1 MMQLG
6 RTLGRTLGQTLGQT
20 LAWSRSRGCSRIAY
34 ALAFATMFGTA
45 YGLSGRMEPPATKAK
60 EQEKSGTD
68 RTREQS
74 GDGAAKSTAVQD
86 GVSVDLSTLDRV
98 DVACWS
104 ELRTRRIYFA
114 HQSVGGDIVR
124 GLQETMKRKPAIGM
138 TVMAYA
144 EPDTSDGTTHT
155 AFDEPAIVE
164 GIAGRRGNPERKIE
178 DFARLLR
185 SSEGSRIDVAVLKL
199 CYGDIGR
206 TTDAE
211 KLADTYI
218 KTVESIMRDRPNI
231 HFVHCTVPLKAQEH
245 GAKGRMKRLVGAGSD
260 ASNATRSRYNELIRR
275 RFPAEQIFDIARI
288 ESTGVDGKK
297 ATVERDGRMVET
309 LAAEYTEDG
318 AHLNALGQT
327 VLARE
332 FLVTLS
338 HQCGRSAEGVATG
351 VGSSEAESPGR

>member
-6 RTLGRTLGQTLGQT
+6 RTDGMR
-20 LAWSRSRGCSRIAY
+20 RVAY

-45 YGLSGRMEPPATKAK
+45 YGLSGRMPGGDMEPPATKVQ
-60 EQEKSGTD
+60 EQRKSDTD
-68 RTREQS
+68 RSREDAEKATQ
-74 GDGAAKSTAVQD
+74 APPTVQD
-86 GVSVDLSTLDRV
+86 GAPGDLSALDRI
-98 DVACWS
+98 DAACWS
-104 ELRTRRIYFA
+104 ELRTRRVYFA
-114 HQSVGGDIVR
+114 HQSVGSDIVR
-124 GLQETMKRKPAIGM
+124 GLQETMRRRPAIGM
-138 TVMAYA
+138 TLVAYA
-144 EPDTSDGTTHT
+144 EPDTSDGATHSV
-155 AFDEPAIVE
+155 FDTPAIVE
-164 GIAGRRGNPERKIE
+164 GNAGRRGNPERKIE
-178 DFARLLR
+178 EFDRLLR
-185 SSEGSRIDVAVLKL
+185 SSEGSNIDIAVLKL

-218 KTVESIMRDRPNI
+218 KTVEGLQRDRPNI
-231 HFVHCTVPLKAQEH
+231 HLVHCTVPLKAQEH

-288 ESTGVDGKK
+288 EATGVDGRMS
-297 ATVERDGRMVET
+297 TVERNGRTVET

-318 AHLNALGQT
+318 AHLNALGQA

-338 HQCGRSAEGVATG
+338 RQCGRTAEGVASG
-351 VGSSEAESPGR
+351 GGASDAESPGR